1 MAPRKSKKGKKPA
14 KKSMARKSPTKR
26 KSSKK
31 MSPGKKVASPTFGGK
46 KFDCRGRK
54 VRSGKKTA
62 KVARVFCKRMKP
74 KK

>member
-1 MAPRKSKKGKKPA
+1 MAPRKSKKASK
-14 KKSMARKSPTKR
+14 ARKSPMKKSAR

-31 MSPGKKVASPTFGGK
+31 TSPGKKVASPTFGGK
-46 KFDCRGRK
+46 KFDCRGKK
-54 VRSGKKTA
+54 VRAGKKTT

>member
-1 MAPRKSKKGKKPA
+1 MAAKKGKKASKA
-14 KKSMARKSPTKR
+14 KARKSPAKRSR

-31 MSPGKKVASPTFGGK
+31 HYAGKKVASPTFSGK
-46 KFDCRGRK
+46 KFDCRGKK

-62 KVARVFCKRMKP
+62 KVARVFCRRMKV